1 MGLEWGEWCIY
12 LFTFFGDNMNMI
24 WLLFMFL
31 VRILVPVVLLLI
43 AGKYLNAEPPT
54 LSAVTQGVRGKE

>member
-1 MGLEWGEWCIY
+1 MV
-12 LFTFFGDNMNMI
+12 